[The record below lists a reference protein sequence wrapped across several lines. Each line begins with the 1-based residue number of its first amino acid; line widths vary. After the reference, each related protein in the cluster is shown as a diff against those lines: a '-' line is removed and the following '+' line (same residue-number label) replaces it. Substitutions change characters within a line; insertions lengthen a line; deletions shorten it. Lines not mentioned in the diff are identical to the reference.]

1 MLHHSWVLDGMP
13 TNRSEREVRAMNL
26 QEPHGNANGKEMVI
40 EYIADRSDI
49 AAFYSYS
56 RKHSTKF
63 ALLSYALPIGI
74 VALFLGV
81 ISFGRRPTTTDWII
95 ALIWGVAIYFQF
107 PRFLRS
113 RTKKNKRIL
122 SIQPDKLS
130 TTIGK
135 LSGDV
140 PWTKVDSLNVT
151 DEHIFL
157 IRKNMN
163 GFAIPR
169 RAFVDEAQ
177 RMEFIRLCEKYIQA
191 ARN

>member
-1 MLHHSWVLDGMP
+1 M
-13 TNRSEREVRAMNL
+13 
-26 QEPHGNANGKEMVI
+26 
-40 EYIADRSDI
+40 Y
-49 AAFYSYS
+49 
-56 RKHSTKF
+56 
-63 ALLSYALPIGI
+63 
-74 VALFLGV
+74 FL
-81 ISFGRRPTTTDWII
+81 
-95 ALIWGVAIYFQF
+95 F

-113 RTKKNKRIL
+113 RTKKSKRIL

-130 TTIGK
+130 TTVGK

-157 IRKNMN
+157 IGKNMN

-169 RAFVDEAQ
+169 RAFADEAQ
-177 RMEFIRLCEKYIQA
+177 RIEFIRLCEQYIQT